1 MKKILLITWFLIAIT
16 ASQISA
22 ETRFNIKFD
31 ITDALVPQPRGSA
44 NYTGIEGE
52 FEFNWHASAP
62 NKHIGTQTQASQT
75 QTNQTQSAQTQ
86 SAQTQSSQTQTA
98 QTQASKP
105 QASQTQV
112 SQTQPARPGR
122 LHRLSRYLPDF
133 ALGFRKE
140 NTLVSEGDFLYIRL
154 FRKVGSYRK
163 FDFYPSLAL
172 VYGVPLSGQFSATKF
187 NADRTQYESIFLVH
201 NVTTFLNNGIKK
213 NGVLYP
219 ELTLGIRKEFHGFN
233 IDLVPGIRILK
244 FGILKSG
251 GFYAPSDFKTKIVL
265 CPTIGIRLG
274 LRI

>member
-16 ASQISA
+16 APRISA

-31 ITDALVPQPRGSA
+31 ITDALVPQPRGSV

-52 FEFNWHASAP
+52 FEFNWHAVAD
-62 NKHIGTQTQASQT
+62 KHIGAQTQASETQASQT
-75 QTNQTQSAQTQ
+75 QST
-86 SAQTQSSQTQTA
+86 
-98 QTQASKP
+98 
-105 QASQTQV
+105 QTQV
-112 SQTQPARPGR
+112 SQTQEARPGR
-122 LHRLSRYLPDF
+122 LHRPSRYLPDF

-140 NTLVSEGDFLYIRL
+140 NTLVSEGDFLYIRF

-187 NADRTQYESIFLVH
+187 NADRTQYESVFLVH

-251 GFYAPSDFKTKIVL
+251 GFYAPSDFKTKTVL